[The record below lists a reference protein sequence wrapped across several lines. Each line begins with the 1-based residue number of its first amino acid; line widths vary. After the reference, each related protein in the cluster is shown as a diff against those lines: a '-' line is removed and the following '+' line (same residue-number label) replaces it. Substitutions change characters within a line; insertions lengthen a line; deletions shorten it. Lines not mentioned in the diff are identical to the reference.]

1 MENQKGY
8 KNFLINYMGEFDKL
22 LKHSIAGRLIE
33 LVMLQ
38 LYFKIKKSCLVSLQ
52 NNYQDLL
59 HISCEIAWGGI
70 L

>member
-38 LYFKIKKSCLVSLQ
+38 LYFKI
-52 NNYQDLL
+52 
-59 HISCEIAWGGI
+59 
-70 L
+70 